1 MNGSD
6 FDGFLEAFTEKAG
19 EMSRFLRRWR
29 RTAEELNVSDS
40 LDRALTQLAL
50 PKSVDLRPDSSFRAG
65 LADFLWNYER
75 DFCAELSEV
84 LKEAG
89 FPFEDLTDWQAVK
102 GDLSQAAE
110 ARILRRGALSLHI
123 DFKAEN
129 AAVFIG
135 RADTEKRFAAKSA
148 KQLAEAFLK
157 WYGEMRSRSLSP
169 EETARRLRIAFSLAV
184 GKSGRRSCA
193 LEELLPYMR
202 RFALMKSAFAKNPTA
217 ANLDACGRVQLLYEA
232 SLLSERQ
239 ERSGAVIE
247 ASPEELNWKSLVSLN

>member
-29 RTAEELNVSDS
+29 RTAEELNVSGS

-50 PKSVDLRPDSSFRAG
+50 PKSVDLTSESAFKAR

-75 DFCAELSEV
+75 DFCAELSEL
-84 LKEAG
+84 LKESG
-89 FPFEDLTDWQAVK
+89 FPFEDLTDWQGVK
-102 GDLSQAAE
+102 GDLAQTAE
-110 ARILRRGALSLHI
+110 ARILRRKALSLHI
-123 DFKAEN
+123 DFKAES

-135 RADTEKRFAAKSA
+135 RADTEKHFAAKSA

-157 WYGEMRSRSLSP
+157 WYGEMKSRSLNP

-217 ANLDACGRVQLLYEA
+217 ANLDSCGRVQLLYEA
-232 SLLSERQ
+232 SLLSERP
-239 ERSGAVIE
+239 EGGAVIE
-247 ASPEELNWKSLVSLN
+247 DSPEELNWKSLVSLN